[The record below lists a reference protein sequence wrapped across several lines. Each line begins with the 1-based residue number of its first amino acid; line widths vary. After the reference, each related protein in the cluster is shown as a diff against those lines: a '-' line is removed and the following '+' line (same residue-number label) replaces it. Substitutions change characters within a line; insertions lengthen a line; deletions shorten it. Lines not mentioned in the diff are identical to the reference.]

1 MTVGRVSREIPSTE
15 ADLVYNV
22 FNPLRDGNDPVSAS
36 TQPRLI
42 DSQDRLDGWKDIAAY
57 LGRNERTVRRW
68 EEREGL
74 PVHRHA
80 HDKRS
85 SVYAY
90 RLELER
96 WRSSRAPDNEEAKEP
111 SVGAASPGNESVQQ
125 SIASKSSSKL
135 RLTGILIAVL
145 IVGGLG
151 AWLMGRFG
159 KRALPAEQNRIG
171 DAAHVTSPEA
181 RVAYQTGL
189 YEFNRGAFQSALSFA
204 REAVRLDPAL
214 APAHE
219 LVGMILE
226 QEADFGLETYSK
238 ILPEARAALRRAID
252 LDPKRGKSLTWLG
265 ETYFFGEHDW
275 ARAEENMKRGF
286 ALDPSTGNNYGALL
300 AAEGR
305 FDEAIQAGS
314 TALRSDPANPILIA
328 DVARLYQFARRYD
341 QSIPL
346 FRKAVQL
353 GPTIAYPHQW
363 LAINLFLAGQKDE
376 AFETWL
382 STVSAQ
388 GHPDLEIGFRKGYR
402 IGGWP
407 AVWTSY
413 IENTSNVSKPST
425 AFRTWSLI
433 SLDRKA
439 EAINVLESLEKNESG
454 LMVRLEDPM
463 FDQLRGEPR
472 FKALLKRVGYPETMW
487 R

>member
-1 MTVGRVSREIPSTE
+1 M
-15 ADLVYNV
+15 
-22 FNPLRDGNDPVSAS
+22 SAS
-36 TQPRLI
+36 SQPKLI
-42 DSQDRLDGWKDIAAY
+42 DPQDRLDGWKDIAAY

-96 WRSSRAPDNEEAKEP
+96 WRSSRTPEDEEGTEP
-111 SVGAASPGNESVQQ
+111 PVGAAPLENEPLQP
-125 SIASKSSSKL
+125 SIPRISTPSKAWL
-135 RLTGILIAVL
+135 AAICIALLI
-145 IVGGLG
+145 IG
-151 AWLMGRFG
+151 AWLMGRAG
-159 KRALPAEQNRIG
+159 RRAGPAEQSRLSG
-171 DAAHVTSPEA
+171 ATHRTSPEA
-181 RVAYQTGL
+181 MVAYQTGL
-189 YEFNRGAFQSALSFA
+189 YEFNRGAFPSALTFA
-204 REAVRLDPAL
+204 REAVRLDPTL

-219 LVGMILE
+219 LLGMTLE
-226 QEADFGLETYSK
+226 QEADFGLEAYSK
-238 ILPEARAALRRAID
+238 ILPEARAALGRALE
-252 LDPKRGKSLTWLG
+252 LDPERGKSLTWIG

-275 ARAEENMKRGF
+275 ARAEANMKRGF
-286 ALDPSTGNNYGALL
+286 ALDPTTGNNYGALL

-305 FDEAIQAGS
+305 FDEAIRAGD
-314 TALRSDPANPILIA
+314 TALQTDPANPILIA

-341 QSIPL
+341 QSIRL

-382 STVSAQ
+382 STVSVP
-388 GHPDLEIGFRKGYR
+388 GRPDLENGFRKGYR
-402 IGGWP
+402 VGGWP
-407 AVWTSY
+407 TVWASY
-413 IENTSNVSKPST
+413 IENASSISKPST
-425 AFRTWSLI
+425 AYKTWSLI
-433 SLDRKA
+433 SLGRKA
-439 EAINVLESLEKNESG
+439 EAMDVLESLEKNESG

-463 FDQLRGEPR
+463 FDPLRGESR
-472 FKALLKRVGYPETMW
+472 FKALLKRVGYPELMW

>member
-1 MTVGRVSREIPSTE
+1 M
-15 ADLVYNV
+15 
-22 FNPLRDGNDPVSAS
+22 SAS

-96 WRSSRAPDNEEAKEP
+96 WRSSRAPESEEGKEP
-111 SVGAASPGNESVQQ
+111 SVEAATPGNESLQQ
-125 SIASKSSSKL
+125 SIASTSTSKV
-135 RLTGILIAVL
+135 RLTGIFIAVL
-145 IVGGLG
+145 IIAALG
-151 AWLMGRFG
+151 AWLNGRPG
-159 KRALPAEQNRIG
+159 RRALPAEQNRLG
-171 DAAHVTSPEA
+171 DAAHRPSPEA
-181 RVAYQTGL
+181 MVSYQTGL

-214 APAHE
+214 AAAHE
-219 LVGMILE
+219 LVGMTLE

-252 LDPKRGKSLTWLG
+252 LDPNRGKSLTWLG

-305 FDEAIQAGS
+305 FDEAIEAGN

-363 LAINLFLAGQKDE
+363 LAINLFLAGQKDD

-382 STVSAQ
+382 STLSMQ
-388 GHPDLEIGFRKGYR
+388 DRPDLDNGFRKAYSR
-402 IGGWP
+402 GGWP
-407 AVWTSY
+407 AVWATY
-413 IENTSNVSKPST
+413 IENVSSVSKPSSPT
-425 AFRTWSLI
+425 FEIWSLVF
-433 SLDRKA
+433 LGRKG
-439 EAINVLESLEKNESG
+439 EAMDLLEHLEQNESP

-463 FDQLRGEPR
+463 FDPIRGEAR
-472 FKALLKRVGYPETMW
+472 FKALLKRVGYPESMW

>member
-1 MTVGRVSREIPSTE
+1 M
-15 ADLVYNV
+15 
-22 FNPLRDGNDPVSAS
+22 SAS
-36 TQPRLI
+36 SQTKLV
-42 DSQDRLDGWKDIAAY
+42 DSQDRLDGWKDIATY

-96 WRSSRAPDNEEAKEP
+96 WRSSRTPEHEEGKEP
-111 SVGAASPGNESVQQ
+111 PTGAASLGNELLQQ
-125 SIASKSSSKL
+125 STPNKLFSKSWL
-135 RLTGILIAVL
+135 VATWIAVL
-145 IVGGLG
+145 VIGGLG
-151 AWLMGRFG
+151 AWLMGRPG
-159 KRALPAEQNRIG
+159 RRAVPAQQSRVGRATDRTN
-171 DAAHVTSPEA
+171 TEA
-181 RVAYQTGL
+181 MVAYQTGL
-189 YEFNRGAFQSALSFA
+189 YEFNRGAFSSALAFA

-219 LVGMILE
+219 LLGMTLE
-226 QEADFGLETYSK
+226 QEADFGLEAYSK
-238 ILPEARAALRRAID
+238 ILPEARAALRRALE
-252 LDPKRGKSLTWLG
+252 LDPERGKSLTWLG

-275 ARAEENMKRGF
+275 VRAEANMKRGF

-305 FDEAIQAGS
+305 FDEAINAGK

-341 QSIPL
+341 ESIPL

-353 GPTIAYPHQW
+353 GPSNAYAHQW
-363 LAINLFLAGQKDE
+363 LTINLFLAGQKDE
-376 AFETWL
+376 AFENWL
-382 STVSAQ
+382 STLSIQ
-388 GHPDLEIGFRKGYR
+388 GSPDVEKGFRKLYR
-402 IGGWP
+402 MGGWP
-407 AVWTSY
+407 AVWANY
-413 IENTSNVSKPST
+413 IEKAPSIPKPNSYKI
-425 AFRTWSLI
+425 WSLVF
-433 SLDRKA
+433 LDRKG
-439 EAINVLESLEKNESG
+439 EAMDLLEGLEQKGSP

-463 FDQLRGEPR
+463 FDPVRGEPR
-472 FKALLKRVGYPETMW
+472 FKALLKRVGYPESML

>member
-1 MTVGRVSREIPSTE
+1 MSLIHCG
-15 ADLVYNV
+15 N
-22 FNPLRDGNDPVSAS
+22 GNDPVSAS

-96 WRSSRAPDNEEAKEP
+96 WRSSRAPDNEEGKEP
-111 SVGAASPGNESVQQ
+111 SVGPAPPGNESAQQ
-125 SIASKSSSKL
+125 SVATKSSSKL
-135 RLTGILIAVL
+135 RLTGTFVAVL
-145 IVGGLG
+145 IIAGLG
-151 AWLMGRFG
+151 AWLVGRPG
-159 KRALPAEQNRIG
+159 RTG
-171 DAAHVTSPEA
+171 AAAGHRPSPEA
-181 RVAYQTGL
+181 MVAYQTGL
-189 YEFNRGAFQSALSFA
+189 YEFNRGAFSSALSFA
-204 REAVRLDPAL
+204 REAIRLDPAL
-214 APAHE
+214 AAAHE
-219 LVGMILE
+219 LVGMTLE

-305 FDEAIQAGS
+305 FDEAIAAGT

-382 STVSAQ
+382 STVSVQ
-388 GHPDLEIGFRKGYR
+388 GRPDLENGFRKAYR

-407 AVWTSY
+407 GVWASY
-413 IENTSNVSKPST
+413 IANASNISKPST
-425 AFRTWSLI
+425 AFKTWSLI
-433 SLDRKA
+433 SLDRKP
-439 EAINVLESLEKNESG
+439 EAMDVLESLEKNESG
-454 LMVRLEDPM
+454 FMVRLEDPL
-463 FDQLRGEPR
+463 FDPVRGEPR
-472 FKALLKRVGYPETMW
+472 FKALLKRVGYPQSMW